1 MFSFDELK
9 KVTNNFSEANDIGTG
24 GYGKVKKPLLIT
36 SDAFCPPLT
45 CSELEIFRAVDHC
58 RFTGEHFLLGSW
70 LP

>member
-36 SDAFCPPLT
+36 SDTFCPPLT
-45 CSELEIFRAVDHC
+45 CSELEMFR
-58 RFTGEHFLLGSW
+58 T
-70 LP
+70 